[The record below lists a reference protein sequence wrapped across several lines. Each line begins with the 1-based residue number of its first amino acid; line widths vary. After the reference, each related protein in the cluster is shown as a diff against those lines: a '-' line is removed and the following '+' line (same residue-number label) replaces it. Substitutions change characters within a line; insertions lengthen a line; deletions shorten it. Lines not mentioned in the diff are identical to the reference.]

1 MTTDPRPWI
10 TALRTSHDHL
20 RSVTGPLA
28 SDQLRAPSYAA
39 DWSIAQVL
47 SHLGSGA
54 EIFGLFLDSALNGA
68 VPPGREKLEPIW
80 ERWND
85 KGPDEQ
91 ASDALAVDGGFV
103 ERVEGLDEAERARV
117 HLALFGTDL
126 DLAGLLQ
133 MRLSEHALHT
143 WDVAVAL
150 DDRAVVPSDAVD
162 LLVDSLGPLVGRAG
176 RAGGRTGTVEILTTD
191 PDRRFRLEIGTEQV
205 SLTDGV
211 TGEPTTTRLTLPA
224 EAMVR
229 LVYGRL
235 DPAHTPAVRTDG
247 VDLDELRAVFP
258 GF

>member
-1 MTTDPRPWI
+1 
-10 TALRTSHDHL
+10 
-20 RSVTGPLA
+20 
-28 SDQLRAPSYAA
+28 
-39 DWSIAQVL
+39 
-47 SHLGSGA
+47 
-54 EIFGLFLDSALNGA
+54 
-68 VPPGREKLEPIW
+68 
-80 ERWND
+80 
-85 KGPDEQ
+85 
-91 ASDALAVDGGFV
+91 
-103 ERVEGLDEAERARV
+103 V

-205 SLTDGV
+205 TLTDGV